1 MFKRGYE
8 NSEKSLNISSLYIIY
23 TFHKSGEKSKM
34 FEAKCK
40 ECDAVY
46 TINRDSMPECFECLC
61 GCEQFQ
67 IEENTLMV
75 A

>member
-1 MFKRGYE
+1 
-8 NSEKSLNISSLYIIY
+8 
-23 TFHKSGEKSKM
+23 M